1 AILGFPAMI
10 RLLGDLELLAD
21 LGDCLPAAKVHLGL
35 AQLLDDLLRG
45 VLPAFR
51 HSSSL
56 LRRFLL
62 RRLSFTLVQFSGG
75 TPVWPRSSGLAS
87 SRIRFG
93 LVVTANVVRASKSNM
108 VSTISKSSRLSVIGL
123 HHPPRKYSPQQ
134 SQSILS
140 KASRAISR

>member
-1 AILGFPAMI
+1 ARQHSASRTGLPLSLGDLLQGEDIQSLIRDEPLELQILGLEFLQALELVGLHAAILGFPAMI

-75 TPVWPRSSGLAS
+75 TPSGLPTS
-87 SRIRFG
+87 
-93 LVVTANVVRASKSNM
+93 
-108 VSTISKSSRLSVIGL
+108 
-123 HHPPRKYSPQQ
+123 
-134 SQSILS
+134 
-140 KASRAISR
+140 